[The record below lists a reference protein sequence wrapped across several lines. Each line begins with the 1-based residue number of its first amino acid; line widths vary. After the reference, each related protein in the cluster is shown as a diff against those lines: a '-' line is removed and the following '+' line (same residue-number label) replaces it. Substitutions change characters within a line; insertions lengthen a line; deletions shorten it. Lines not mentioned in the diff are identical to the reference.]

1 MHGHGTTPDDTGR
14 HAELVFVR
22 NASTHGSNR
31 GSLTAVKVERAR
43 APMGQKTL
51 PSLVDPVP
59 QADRRP
65 LAAGRIDAEDGVE
78 RTRGADAPAHIQVVP
93 RRGLEG
99 QIPESAEPT
108 PLGQGFVRAHPRTLL
123 EDLQDDL
130 DRIARGPEG
139 LQTDR
144 QPVAPSPGR
153 CR

>member
-1 MHGHGTTPDDTGR
+1 MFDIDE
-14 HAELVFVR
+14 A
-22 NASTHGSNR
+22 
-31 GSLTAVKVERAR
+31 GSLRRLDDEGDRNDPVSSQPRHPRGLDVL
-43 APMGQKTL
+43 GVL
-51 PSLVDPVP
+51 GVDPEVGTHP
-59 QADRRP
+59 EREP

-78 RTRGADAPAHIQVVP
+78 RTRGADAPAHIQVIP

-108 PLGQGFVRAHPRTLL
+108 PLGQGVVRAHPRTLL